1 MCLNLL
7 YIVNPMSATLKDA
20 KNHKNPILEHGRS
33 SSWNVFNS
41 RYIFEIQKTPIF
53 FINKALDPSLLIEK
67 RRSVAC
73 RLQMPC
79 FTMPQQKASCF
90 KKNST
95 PLQLRN
101 CLKLTSVFW
110 PLEIHASVQM
120 IPFLLFFFCWLMYF
134 QMQKMLVS
142 GRVMTLCQYIDR
154 YKYI

>member
-1 MCLNLL
+1 MPEPL
-7 YIVNPMSATLKDA
+7 IVNPMSATLKDA
-20 KNHKNPILEHGRS
+20 KNHKNPTLEHGRS

-41 RYIFEIQKTPIF
+41 GCIFEIQKTPIF

-67 RRSVAC
+67 TRSVAC
-73 RLQMPC
+73 GPQMPC

-90 KKNST
+90 KKIST

-120 IPFLLFFFCWLMYF
+120 IPFCVAFFLLAYVFSDA
-134 QMQKMLVS
+134 KNVS
-142 GRVMTLCQYIDR
+142 FREGNDLNVSI
-154 YKYI
+154 